1 MRKKPIA
8 AKRRIAPP
16 IEKVRIHPRPSPPAP
31 RTALAKR
38 EEESI
43 VVYTAVAEPQKSSA
57 SSSVLMSIEN
67 KEVQ

>member
-16 IEKVRIHPRPSPPAP
+16 IEKARIHPKPSPPAP

-38 EEESI
+38 EEII
-43 VVYTAVAEPQKSSA
+43 VVNTAVAEPQKSSA
-57 SSSVLMSIEN
+57 SSSVFMSIEKKN
-67 KEVQ
+67 IQ